1 MRSTERSAAVDELIA
16 KISGWR
22 GATLGKL
29 REVVLAADR
38 EIDEDVKW
46 RKPSN
51 PDGVAVWARHGI
63 VCAAPVLKER
73 VRLSFF
79 AGASLPDPHHLFNA
93 QLEGKS
99 RAIDFYESDTVDE
112 PALKA
117 LVRAGVELNL
127 AKTKPD

>member
-1 MRSTERSAAVDELIA
+1 
-16 KISGWR
+16 
-22 GATLGKL
+22 
-29 REVVLAADR
+29 
-38 EIDEDVKW
+38 VKW

-117 LVRAGVELNL
+117 LVRAGVEHNL
-127 AKTKPD
+127 AKAKRA